1 MDELAGVFL
10 NQVIERCGEKLTL
23 SPEEVSSGRV
33 QTADDALAAGL
44 IADLAALEDLT
55 RDLYKDRPL
64 HIYSTTPSVAEQLG
78 VAQMLFRP
86 GQRGHLRRFR
96 VSRSSSSVT
105 RSASFHVCWCSANL
119 RASRTK
125 SAWSGFSVSLT
136 PPSWRSRSR

>member
-78 VAQMLFRP
+78 VAQMLFRAP
-86 GQRGHLRRFR
+86 ASAVTSVVSGSHGAAQALPDRRH
-96 VSRSSSSVT
+96 SM
-105 RSASFHVCWCSANL
+105 SAGAA
-119 RASRTK
+119 RI
-125 SAWSGFSVSLT
+125 
-136 PPSWRSRSR
+136 